1 MTGPRRRSGAIQA
14 HSENAI
20 ASELDKFLRGTRIRK
35 VHFAECS
42 IAPPML
48 AYVTNFPRL
57 SVPLKGCHKME
68 VAHNGRSE
76 TIRPFRGD
84 AVFVPDRAEE
94 QTSELQSP
102 ENLVFRP

>member
-48 AYVTNFPRL
+48 AYVTNIPRL
-57 SVPLKGCHKME
+57 SVRLKGCQKME
-68 VAHNGRSE
+68 EAYNGRSE
-76 TIRPFRGD
+76 TIRLFQGD
-84 AVFVPDRAEE
+84 AVYVPDNAWNNRTCAAHVNAL
-94 QTSELQSP
+94 TCI
-102 ENLVFRP
+102 